1 MNRLDPA
8 IANAKRLCGLSSER
22 LPPMSMGRYI
32 VELQEGMQTLLKEL
46 DDALVIAN
54 ATGYSCGYDDGFSDG
69 KEEGYHKRALEYP
82 A

>member
-1 MNRLDPA
+1 MNRFDSA
-8 IANAKRLCGLSSER
+8 IANARRLCGLSSDSR
-22 LPPMSMGRYI
+22 RPATLGRY
-32 VELQEGMQTLLKEL
+32 VFELQEAMQTLLKEL

-54 ATGYSCGYDDGFSDG
+54 ETGYSRGYDDGYEEG